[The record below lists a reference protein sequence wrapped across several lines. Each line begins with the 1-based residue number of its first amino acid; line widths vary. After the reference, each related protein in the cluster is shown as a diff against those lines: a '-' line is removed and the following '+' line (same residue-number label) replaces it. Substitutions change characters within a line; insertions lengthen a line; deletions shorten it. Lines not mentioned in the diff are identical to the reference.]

1 MKSIF
6 WIIILLIPSVLP
18 NGTKD
23 KSDLGLIAAD
33 FQTLSRVTNAI
44 VLQAAIT
51 EKTVDANEVIAEF
64 LHITPGDFAEI
75 VRIDAANAISMLDGL
90 KNVTS
95 KLSTS
100 QMSMEELDSFKKSL
114 NNIDDS
120 LQIFGELSPDSVEE
134 NFKNSLMELK
144 TNATLLGNKCNYDS
158 FFDTVRYA
166 KVIMEQVEGYKGNP
180 EDNQEKMDGLDKL
193 LEELDK
199 ISDCYGSLPEYGQR
213 IENLTFWEAAENY
226 EKMVRTVLQI
236 PDTLQNLQNSSNKL
250 KSDLQTTMTA
260 WKNVEL
266 LKRFFGT
273 QILHAY
279 KAHIGYS
286 NQLTAPSEKL
296 TGAFIETTDT
306 RKIFDDLD
314 SAWFKKHV
322 VRGASTHEL
331 KKSLWPF
338 RKMSNTIINLHSK
351 WISFLERGFSNDD
364 QDALRTI
371 SFSLKKLEDI
381 FQSID
386 HSKSAVQYIDN
397 INEILAEC
405 VLTPEDDTEE
415 VVKKYKLQEQSRTA
429 VKEALHEMNSH
440 LNTDKTAYQDVKNI
454 TKYVDCLNVAKESVP
469 ETRQAD
475 NVYAYADK
483 MKAKFFKCSEQKLT
497 LKTFLKYL
505 TEFGKIQKNL
515 DKALKNLKGDD
526 SGRITLKEVLSK
538 SNGGESVK
546 RLREKEFTTQHLS
559 RIVDFVS
566 SLRAFP
572 ESTSIDLV
580 TGYLRRIAEIKSVL
594 SNTVSVFTELGSR
607 SKRDTYV
614 ESDSIPI
621 LENSTLHAQTIS
633 ECTRALLDLAVVRNS
648 RKELTSIGSH
658 FTDSIVAAM
667 EEANVSKTV
676 IKAPKSIDKLLKQ
689 ADKIDVL
696 AKDLRSQPLRNMSK
710 VFWEVSKIDGFDQ
723 ERQKI
728 WNLKKKHEGDLK
740 FRDVMSEWDTLIHTN
755 LDFAR
760 YKRSL
765 KKGFTTV
772 LALDKYFDQLFHSKR
787 RVSNENQAEDSAYIY
802 LIVFG
807 SIGFFVFLFFAAA
820 IIYGC
825 TESGKERYTNWFLYW
840 RGKSSDYEKRWR
852 YSRFSDY
859 GGGNVS
865 IVLSDALNVK
875 SLPKTL
881 SKGHYINAYDVNGET
896 ALHEATRY
904 CKPENVKTLIKHGID
919 RTLLNKSNKTA
930 EELIP
935 KKPTEE
941 TAAGFAEIQEI
952 FNKYR
957 NKKFRKSIPHRFKPS
972 QYNIWMTEGTDEK
985 TRDAFHEKFPR
996 ISKYEAEGIVTHV
1009 VVKVDDD
1016 GVYETNDPKML
1027 SMIFRGCILVKESWL
1042 GACNRN
1048 GSAIEHDNKHLVEKV
1063 KYEGE
1068 VYNTVLKWANAM
1080 AKSEMPYLFG
1090 VSCLVFIPEGL
1101 LNPEV
1106 GKEQVTE
1113 PMRFW
1118 ILVIAFLI
1126 PWSFTNGEPKE
1137 KSDLELITAD
1147 FQILARV
1154 TNAITLQMAAIKKE
1168 VNVRVII
1175 AELLKITYI
1184 YFENIV
1190 SIDAAG
1196 ISTKLK
1202 DFAFDVEKFRSK
1214 NNQIKLRDFNNLKR
1228 YWEEFYRNRDYCEK
1242 IKHKS
1247 LTLEE
1252 FKSMTSKVIGELKLF
1267 ANACPDN
1274 VLSVV
1279 LGLDEEI
1286 TNDASEFSK
1295 RLENFDNNI
1304 PAFVECFKKMEQFRE
1319 YLSTP
1324 LKSFGIYLEVV
1335 KVLEDIP
1342 ENLNDITNG
1351 NDKLGSAFLDVLLFW
1366 NDDSKSDV
1374 PSQIVKAYKGHLDHS
1389 EQLEPTLAAYT
1400 VAFLDPQDLLKV
1412 KKDLQSPWFKK
1423 HIIRGASSKDLEKYL
1438 EPFHQASIVVQDLV
1452 KTWAPFHRLVAPGY
1466 PGVAEVGNFL
1476 SQHEGYMK
1484 GHRALRF
1491 EKVIENARSSVKK
1504 CMEHIKPNDFI
1515 KRNTVFSFLVENL
1528 ENFEE
1533 ELVSWFPSKLK
1544 NQKNKTKSEIVEEC
1558 LRRMNVTSFDTSE
1571 KGPLWIM
1578 TTINSNYVNCMD
1590 ENRIE
1595 KNWKT
1600 FLEGIKRI
1608 KVMTSNSL
1616 TAANELEGEMKNG
1629 TWEGFD
1635 AKLALKETGMD
1646 DGINCLRENI
1656 NSTNMHNAIN
1666 SVHHIF
1672 NAPNP
1677 ESFKSTLTY
1686 LDFIIQI
1693 KSALEKVENKIR
1705 EVESRPKR
1713 AAKNYDLITSS
1724 LNHSKLHGENIGVCT
1739 LALANL
1745 IEVRE
1750 NREKLS
1756 KVGSHFDDKFRE
1768 YLQGSNLGSFA
1779 YPQIPISIL
1788 LNQSDDLN
1796 VLAGKLRTKSLME
1809 MAQIFEEVA
1818 KLRGVG
1824 GNRQVLST
1832 LTFSKN
1838 KQDLKE
1844 EVDLLVNINLDFT
1857 LYESRVKDGYFTIK
1871 ALQSYFDLILGHT
1884 KGHTQTIIVE
1894 KHVQVPNALSWL
1906 AIICI
1911 SVGVVFLILIIA
1923 LTIYG
1928 FTAKGKE
1935 KYRNLYFYY
1944 FGKPADF
1951 EKRWRY
1957 SCFAD
1962 KEDGKNA
1969 LLDAVREVNKINTLA
1984 CLKKGA
1990 YIDAYNQY
1998 GNTALH
2004 SAARLGYS
2012 ELVEIL
2018 IRHGADRSLLNVG
2031 NLTAEQCVPV
2041 KGKDKTEASM
2051 KVQAIFAK
2059 YKKKK
2064 FRKQVPLRFP
2074 SSSFHIYIEDDT
2086 DEKLT
2091 DAFVEKFQAITS
2103 FELGTKTTHCVV
2115 KTDANGILET
2125 DSLELLSLIFHGI
2138 IFVKESWM
2146 KDCCENPKLIE
2157 QDFKYLVEKVRYK
2170 GKVYDTVVQWSMAM
2184 AKGEIPYLYNIVVAV
2199 VMTECDNFINLNNMV
2214 IHHGSN
2220 IAESF
2225 PTKEQYRI
2233 GARPYLHAH
2242 LGPIFLIHNGK
2253 FDLTLYKND
2262 PDKMYTLF
2270 TEEEFLI
2277 FMLKREINRDT
2288 RENPLSIYPDAMLAN
2303 F

>member
-1 MKSIF
+1 
-6 WIIILLIPSVLP
+6 
-18 NGTKD
+18 
-23 KSDLGLIAAD
+23 
-33 FQTLSRVTNAI
+33 
-44 VLQAAIT
+44 
-51 EKTVDANEVIAEF
+51 
-64 LHITPGDFAEI
+64 
-75 VRIDAANAISMLDGL
+75 
-90 KNVTS
+90 
-95 KLSTS
+95 
-100 QMSMEELDSFKKSL
+100 
-114 NNIDDS
+114 
-120 LQIFGELSPDSVEE
+120 
-134 NFKNSLMELK
+134 
-144 TNATLLGNKCNYDS
+144 
-158 FFDTVRYA
+158 
-166 KVIMEQVEGYKGNP
+166 
-180 EDNQEKMDGLDKL
+180 
-193 LEELDK
+193 
-199 ISDCYGSLPEYGQR
+199 
-213 IENLTFWEAAENY
+213 
-226 EKMVRTVLQI
+226 
-236 PDTLQNLQNSSNKL
+236 
-250 KSDLQTTMTA
+250 
-260 WKNVEL
+260 
-266 LKRFFGT
+266 
-273 QILHAY
+273 
-279 KAHIGYS
+279 
-286 NQLTAPSEKL
+286 
-296 TGAFIETTDT
+296 
-306 RKIFDDLD
+306 
-314 SAWFKKHV
+314 
-322 VRGASTHEL
+322 
-331 KKSLWPF
+331 
-338 RKMSNTIINLHSK
+338 
-351 WISFLERGFSNDD
+351 
-364 QDALRTI
+364 
-371 SFSLKKLEDI
+371 
-381 FQSID
+381 
-386 HSKSAVQYIDN
+386 
-397 INEILAEC
+397 
-405 VLTPEDDTEE
+405 
-415 VVKKYKLQEQSRTA
+415 
-429 VKEALHEMNSH
+429 
-440 LNTDKTAYQDVKNI
+440 
-454 TKYVDCLNVAKESVP
+454 
-469 ETRQAD
+469 
-475 NVYAYADK
+475 
-483 MKAKFFKCSEQKLT
+483 
-497 LKTFLKYL
+497 
-505 TEFGKIQKNL
+505 
-515 DKALKNLKGDD
+515 
-526 SGRITLKEVLSK
+526 
-538 SNGGESVK
+538 
-546 RLREKEFTTQHLS
+546 
-559 RIVDFVS
+559 
-566 SLRAFP
+566 
-572 ESTSIDLV
+572 
-580 TGYLRRIAEIKSVL
+580 
-594 SNTVSVFTELGSR
+594 
-607 SKRDTYV
+607 
-614 ESDSIPI
+614 
-621 LENSTLHAQTIS
+621 
-633 ECTRALLDLAVVRNS
+633 
-648 RKELTSIGSH
+648 
-658 FTDSIVAAM
+658 
-667 EEANVSKTV
+667 
-676 IKAPKSIDKLLKQ
+676 
-689 ADKIDVL
+689 
-696 AKDLRSQPLRNMSK
+696 
-710 VFWEVSKIDGFDQ
+710 
-723 ERQKI
+723 
-728 WNLKKKHEGDLK
+728 
-740 FRDVMSEWDTLIHTN
+740 
-755 LDFAR
+755 
-760 YKRSL
+760 
-765 KKGFTTV
+765 
-772 LALDKYFDQLFHSKR
+772 
-787 RVSNENQAEDSAYIY
+787 
-802 LIVFG
+802 
-807 SIGFFVFLFFAAA
+807 
-820 IIYGC
+820 
-825 TESGKERYTNWFLYW
+825 
-840 RGKSSDYEKRWR
+840 
-852 YSRFSDY
+852 
-859 GGGNVS
+859 
-865 IVLSDALNVK
+865 
-875 SLPKTL
+875 
-881 SKGHYINAYDVNGET
+881 
-896 ALHEATRY
+896 
-904 CKPENVKTLIKHGID
+904 
-919 RTLLNKSNKTA
+919 
-930 EELIP
+930 
-935 KKPTEE
+935 
-941 TAAGFAEIQEI
+941 
-952 FNKYR
+952 
-957 NKKFRKSIPHRFKPS
+957 
-972 QYNIWMTEGTDEK
+972 
-985 TRDAFHEKFPR
+985 
-996 ISKYEAEGIVTHV
+996 
-1009 VVKVDDD
+1009 
-1016 GVYETNDPKML
+1016 
-1027 SMIFRGCILVKESWL
+1027 
-1042 GACNRN
+1042 
-1048 GSAIEHDNKHLVEKV
+1048 
-1063 KYEGE
+1063 
-1068 VYNTVLKWANAM
+1068 
-1080 AKSEMPYLFG
+1080 
-1090 VSCLVFIPEGL
+1090 
-1101 LNPEV
+1101 
-1106 GKEQVTE
+1106 
-1113 PMRFW
+1113 MRFW

-1214 NNQIKLRDFNNLKR
+1214 NNQIKLRDFNNLNS

-1242 IKHKS
+1242 IKHKG

-1295 RLENFDNNI
+1295 RLKNFDNNI

-1335 KVLEDIP
+1335 KILEDIP

-1351 NDKLGSAFLDVLLFW
+1351 NNKLESAFLDVLLFW
-1366 NDDSKSDV
+1366 NDDSKRDV

-1423 HIIRGASSKDLEKYL
+1423 HIIRGASIKDLEKYL
-1438 EPFHQASIVVQDLV
+1438 EPFHQASIVVQELV

-1491 EKVIENARSSVKK
+1491 DKVIENARSSVKK
-1504 CMEHIKPNDFI
+1504 CLEHIKPNDFI
-1515 KRNTVFSFLVENL
+1515 KKNSVLSVFVEHL
-1528 ENFEE
+1528 DNFTEKF
-1533 ELVSWFPSKLK
+1533 VSLFGL
-1544 NQKNKTKSEIVEEC
+1544 KSEDQKISKIVEEC
-1558 LRRMNVTSFDTSE
+1558 LRRMNVTSFDAT
-1571 KGPLWIM
+1571 KNPLWIM
-1578 TTINSNYVNCMD
+1578 SRIDGNYVDCMD
-1590 ENRIE
+1590 
-1595 KNWKT
+1595 KNGIGINWRN
-1600 FLEGIKRI
+1600 FLKGIKRI
-1608 KVMTSNSL
+1608 KEITSNSL

-1629 TWEGFD
+1629 TWEGFE
-1635 AKLALKETGMD
+1635 AKLAFKETGMD
-1646 DGINCLRENI
+1646 DGINCLQENI
-1656 NSTNMHNAIN
+1656 NFTNMHFAIN

-1672 NAPNP
+1672 NAPNL
-1677 ESFKSTLTY
+1677 ESFNSTRTY
-1686 LDFIIQI
+1686 LDLIIQI

-1756 KVGSHFDDKFRE
+1756 KVGSHFDNEFRE
-1768 YLQGSNLGSFA
+1768 FLQGSNLGSFA

-1832 LTFSKN
+1832 LTFRKN

-1844 EVDLLVNINLDFT
+1844 EVDLLVNINLDFA

-1871 ALQSYFDLILGHT
+1871 ALKSYFDLILGHT

-2041 KGKDKTEASM
+2041 KGKDKTEASL

-2091 DAFVEKFQAITS
+2091 DAFVEKFKAITS

-2184 AKGEIPYLYNIVVAV
+2184 AKGEIPYLNNIVVAV